1 MSWMQTYTGGKF
13 HVVEME
19 KTAFDMQDIAHALS
33 NLCRFGGHTRHF
45 YSVAQHSIMVAD
57 IVAAK
62 GGTPLQ
68 ELWAL
73 LHDSTEAYMIDIPT
87 PLKAT
92 LVGYEERED
101 KLMRL
106 IAKSLCIPDHGEPSL
121 LPKIVKYADR
131 VALVTE
137 ARQLT
142 HGTSEWSEAYNSVE
156 SFPQLIDPLTPLEAK
171 QAFLTRYRSTVLRC
185 KKAKTSST

>member
-13 HVVEME
+13 HVVDME
-19 KTAFDMQDIAHALS
+19 KTVFDMEDIAHGLA
-33 NLCRFGGHTRHF
+33 NLCRFGGHTRVF

-62 GGTPLQ
+62 GGTPMQ

-73 LHDSTEAYMIDIPT
+73 MHDSTEAYMIDIPT

-92 LVGYEERED
+92 LSGYEERED
-101 KLMRL
+101 RLMRL
-106 IAKSLCIPDHGEPSL
+106 IAKGLDFPSHGESTL

-142 HGTSEWSEAYNSVE
+142 HGTSEWAESYNSVE
-156 SFPQLIDPLTPLEAK
+156 SHPVSIVALPPGDAK
-171 QAFLTRYRSTVLRC
+171 PAFLARYYDILRRMR
-185 KKAKTSST
+185 